1 MDAVQEWAF
10 ARPAPALRRVV
21 AGYHGYRQA
30 GLPPARHVGLPSPFV
45 TLILTLDDPLTVA
58 VHPDPAQP
66 AACYD
71 ALVGGLH
78 TRPALIVH
86 DGAQSGVQVSLDPLG
101 ARALLGLPAGE
112 LAGLDVEADA
122 VLGPLAEQARAEM
135 LAASFWP
142 ARFAVLD
149 RLLLGRLGASD
160 AAAPRPEIA
169 HAWRRLRETRGLV
182 RVDTLARET
191 GWSARHLSASLRRE
205 TGLSPKVAAR
215 VLRFDRARRLIAA
228 APASRLADVAPA
240 CGYADQS
247 HLDRDFREFAGAA
260 PSRWLADE
268 VRNVQVPPPEQL
280 TPSTT

>member
-1 MDAVQEWAF
+1 M
-10 ARPAPALRRVV
+10 
-21 AGYHGYRQA
+21 
-30 GLPPARHVGLPSPFV
+30 
-45 TLILTLDDPLTVA
+45 
-58 VHPDPAQP
+58 
-66 AACYD
+66 
-71 ALVGGLH
+71 
-78 TRPALIVH
+78 
-86 DGAQSGVQVSLDPLG
+86 
-101 ARALLGLPAGE
+101 
-112 LAGLDVEADA
+112 
-122 VLGPLAEQARAEM
+122 
-135 LAASFWP
+135 
-142 ARFAVLD
+142 
-149 RLLLGRLGASD
+149 
-160 AAAPRPEIA
+160 
-169 HAWRRLRETRGLV
+169 
-182 RVDTLARET
+182 RVDTLVRET